1 MSALLKNP
9 NYRNLLLAQMTSLA
23 GTGISTIALALLAWD
38 LAGENAGS
46 VLGTALALKMVA
58 YVFLAPIIG
67 AWAHKLPRKH
77 WLAGLDFIRAA
88 LILCLPFVTEIW
100 QVYALILAINACSAG
115 FTPVFQSVL
124 PQILPDREDYLKA
137 LSWSRMAYDMEQL
150 ISPLLA
156 GLLLSSIGF
165 RELFVADTMT
175 FVVSGIL
182 ILFCTIPR
190 ALEPK
195 RQKGIINNLHFGLS
209 SYLKTPRLR
218 ALWGAY
224 FAVASGSAMLIV
236 NTVVYVKD
244 QLNGG
249 EQETALAMSVAGL
262 GSMLIALK
270 LPGWLKKF
278 STRSAILS
286 GGGLITLALVTGS
299 MEPGWPVYL
308 LTCLMIGMG
317 LSFIQTPAGVLV
329 TRSCQE
335 SDAPAYFAANFSL
348 SHFCW
353 FLTYLLAG
361 WSSAAFGLST
371 SYILM
376 ALIALAGIVYARHT
390 FPNPD
395 PEVLTHTHPPSGQT
409 QAPVEH
415 SHRFVIDSEHRR
427 WPT

>member
-1 MSALLKNP
+1 MSVLLNNR
-9 NYRNLLLAQMTSLA
+9 NYRNLLLAQITSLA

-38 LAGENAGS
+38 LAGANAGS

-58 YVFLAPIIG
+58 YVALAPAIG
-67 AWAHKLPRKH
+67 VWAHKLPRKH

-88 LILCLPFVTEIW
+88 LILCLPFVTQIW
-100 QVYALILAINACSAG
+100 QVYVLIFVINACSAG
-115 FTPVFQSVL
+115 FTPVYQSVL
-124 PQILPDREDYLKA
+124 PQILPDRSDYIKA
-137 LSWSRMAYDMEQL
+137 LSWSRMAYDLEQL
-150 ISPLLA
+150 LSPLLA

-165 RELFVADTMT
+165 RELFVADTVT
-175 FVVSGIL
+175 FLVSGLL
-182 ILFCTIPR
+182 IVFCTIPK

-195 RQKGIINNLHFGLS
+195 RQKGILHNLHFGLS

-236 NTVVYVKD
+236 NTVVYVKEN
-244 QLNGG
+244 LKGG

-278 STRSAILS
+278 SDRSAILA
-286 GGGLITLALVTGS
+286 GGGLITLALITGS

-317 LSFIQTPAGVLV
+317 LSFIQPPAGALI
-329 TRSCQE
+329 TRFCQE

-353 FLTYLLAG
+353 FLAYLLAG
-361 WSSAAFGLST
+361 WSSTALGLSI
-371 SYILM
+371 SYTLM
-376 ALIALAGIVYARHT
+376 ATLAVAGVIYARHT
-390 FPNPD
+390 YPNPD
-395 PEVLTHTHPPSGQT
+395 PEELTHTHSAKDQSSI
-409 QAPVEH
+409 PVEH
-415 SHRFVIDSEHRR
+415 SHHFVIDNEHRR